1 MFTTRLGTSYKQ
13 SCCLINF
20 NFVNF
25 ASQAISKSS
34 SLIHQ
39 AGLFRPCHI
48 GKEFFPH
55 LEKTLGTTSLVEII
69 YKLLQAHYNQSIS
82 ANLISSL
89 LSSKNKMS
97 VIIRVGVKTI
107 CSTSSLKCTLK
118 EKKTH
123 FSKPCSHLGLW

>member
-55 LEKTLGTTSLVEII
+55 LERTLGTTSLVEII

-82 ANLISSL
+82 AS
-89 LSSKNKMS
+89 
-97 VIIRVGVKTI
+97 
-107 CSTSSLKCTLK
+107 
-118 EKKTH
+118 
-123 FSKPCSHLGLW
+123 